1 MKTKNIISLI
11 SIAVLMLIG
20 LFLAMNNDSSEEETN
35 AVTENL
41 TVKEFLLEDQTDEN
55 EYIIEQY
62 VCTDFVN
69 DVMINA
75 SKAGFD
81 TFSIIIHC
89 DIWGNVAHE
98 LIVFVTPEGLIY
110 ADVTGG
116 DAFVSIDFSSG
127 IFIVKDARSGEPIYG
142 GIIDWW
148 AIDGVTFNISNQN

>member
-1 MKTKNIISLI
+1 MKVVLLI
-11 SIAVLMLIG
+11 SILILVQIG
-20 LFLAMNNDSSEEETN
+20 LFLFMNDVFHEEETIT
-35 AVTENL
+35 ATENL
-41 TVKEFLLEDQTDEN
+41 TVKEFLLEDQTDKN
-55 EYIIEQY
+55 EYIIDQY

-89 DIWGNVAHE
+89 DIWGDVAHE

-116 DAFVSIDFSSG
+116 DAFVSIDFGSG
-127 IFIVKDARSGEPIYG
+127 IFIVRDARSGEPIYG

-148 AIDGVTFNISNQN
+148 AIDGIAFYISN